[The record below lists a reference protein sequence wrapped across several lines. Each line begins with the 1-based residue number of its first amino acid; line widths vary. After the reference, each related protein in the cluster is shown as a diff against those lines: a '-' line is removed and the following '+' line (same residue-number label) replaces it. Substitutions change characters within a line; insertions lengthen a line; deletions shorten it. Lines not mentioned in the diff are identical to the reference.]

1 MKKTDYISQL
11 IELSQAE
18 KIIRKGIDTY
28 TIDRTQRDSLFK
40 QLGVINDRRQ
50 VIYFKMQLNER
61 IRTNEKSRK
70 NIWN

>member
-28 TIDRTQRDSLFK
+28 TINRTQRDSLFK

-50 VIYFKMQLNER
+50 IIYFKMQLNER
-61 IRTNEKSRK
+61 IRANEKPRK